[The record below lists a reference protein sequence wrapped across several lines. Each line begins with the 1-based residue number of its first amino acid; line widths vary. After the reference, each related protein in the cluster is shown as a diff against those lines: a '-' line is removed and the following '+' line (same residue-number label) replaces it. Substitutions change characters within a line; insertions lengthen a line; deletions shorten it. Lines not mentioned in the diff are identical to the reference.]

1 MPDPFVAG
9 TGHTQAAQWQFGVM
23 GQDPEQMRR
32 GMTAMVAAR
41 VAQGVAI
48 AILRGERGVMVSLG
62 VKPLGGRECA
72 ERQAQVADQYQQED
86 KGREGPSS
94 RRAEGSPC
102 ASGSSRTSRI
112 AVHDRNITK
121 SRLDREPPSA
131 GASKG

>member
-9 TGHTQAAQWQFGVM
+9 TGRTQAAQWQFGVM

-48 AILRGERGVMVSLG
+48 AILRGERGVMASLG

-72 ERQAQVADQYQQED
+72 ERQAQVADQYQQ
-86 KGREGPSS
+86 
-94 RRAEGSPC
+94 
-102 ASGSSRTSRI
+102 
-112 AVHDRNITK
+112 
-121 SRLDREPPSA
+121 
-131 GASKG
+131 